1 MGLVKKSIH
10 ICHMLKYSI
19 NFYQVSLKVK
29 REEMKMNFINS
40 DELDLIYFDI
50 YINFFKCPSKKKFD
64 LLENNRNILID

>member
-1 MGLVKKSIH
+1 MGLVKKSISR

-50 YINFFKCPSKKKFD
+50 Y
-64 LLENNRNILID
+64 